1 MTNPSIGAV
10 IAVFAVLVWTVS
22 HCVFFW
28 YVLSR
33 DAERNLRR
41 RCTDW
46 LLLAR
51 STLHANGLTDGV
63 RSLDRYVAQRAE
75 DARWTLATTDA
86 DAERREAHNLRRV
99 GRWIGPVC
107 AVLLLVLV
115 LLVAFNVRHGY
126 RLTYAHWIGILL
138 ALFGYVPELLLFHF
152 TIDRYTVVPDCELF
166 ALLLGWPSPPP
177 RPGHRAAG
185 AVTTGNPQQ
194 H

>member
-1 MTNPSIGAV
+1 MTNASVGAV
-10 IAVFAVLVWTVS
+10 IGVFAVLVFAVS

-33 DAERNLRR
+33 DTERNVRR

-51 STLHANGLTDGV
+51 STLHANGLTDAV
-63 RSLDRYVAQRAE
+63 RSLDGYVAQRAE
-75 DARWTLATTDA
+75 DARWALATTPDA

-115 LLVAFNVRHGY
+115 LLLGFNIRQGY

-138 ALFGYVPELLLFHF
+138 ALFGYVPELFLFHF
-152 TIDRYTVVPDCELF
+152 TIDRYTAIPDCELF
-166 ALLLGWPSPPP
+166 PLMLGWRPPP
-177 RPGHRAAG
+177 PPHPVGDETATAG
-185 AVTTGNPQQ
+185 GN
-194 H
+194 HH